1 MKYGTLLVIDDNP
14 SILTALKICL
24 GNTFERILTL
34 SRPDTAPTL
43 LQQEQ
48 VDLILLD
55 MNFSL
60 GVNSGQDGLLWLR
73 TFRRLHAHIPVVLIT
88 AFADVQLAIKGL
100 KSGAADF
107 VTKPWDND
115 ELIRTLKDAI
125 DRSQEVETLESIET
139 THIHKVVD
147 QCHGNISRAA
157 EHHFP
162 HIYNRYHTPRHRRY
176 HLSLLAS
183 PAQPEEPC
191 LLDARGYSQWRLLLP
206 PIHQGITLWRTS
218 LAASPQRHG
227 ERHRQTGGA
236 A

>member
-1 MKYGTLLVIDDNP
+1 MIITQLPHFCLPFQEKSVLLQTKKENMKYGTLLVIDDNP

-115 ELIRTLKDAI
+115 ELIRVLKDAI
-125 DRSQEVETLESIET
+125 DNNTEVATLENFENDYIR
-139 THIHKVVD
+139 KVVD
-147 QCHGNISRAA
+147 KCHGNISRAA
-157 EHHFP
+157 E
-162 HIYNRYHTPRHRRY
+162 
-176 HLSLLAS
+176 LL
-183 PAQPEEPC
+183 
-191 LLDARGYSQWRLLLP
+191 
-206 PIHQGITLWRTS
+206 GIT
-218 LAASPQRHG
+218 
-227 ERHRQTGGA
+227 RQTLYA
-236 A
+236 KLKR

>member
-1 MKYGTLLVIDDNP
+1 MIITQLPRFCLPFQEKSVLLQTKKENMKYGTLLVIDDNP

-88 AFADVQLAIKGL
+88 AYADIQLAIKGL
-100 KSGAADF
+100 KTGAADF

-115 ELIRTLKDAI
+115 ELIRVLKDAI
-125 DRSQEVETLESIET
+125 DNNTEVATLENFENDYIR
-139 THIHKVVD
+139 KVVD
-147 QCHGNISRAA
+147 KCHGNISRAA
-157 EHHFP
+157 EM
-162 HIYNRYHTPRHRRY
+162 
-176 HLSLLAS
+176 L
-183 PAQPEEPC
+183 
-191 LLDARGYSQWRLLLP
+191 
-206 PIHQGITLWRTS
+206 GIT
-218 LAASPQRHG
+218 
-227 ERHRQTGGA
+227 RQTLYA
-236 A
+236 KLKR